1 LRGLAPPALLSAV
14 LCVAVPAAAQQTAPA
29 STVTAGLTAGA
40 MRFKGGLTEDVLT
53 GILQIQPKPWLTL
66 GVAPT
71 GARVA
76 PPDTA
81 AYSGFGDLPVSL
93 GLSKQWAGTATPAI
107 GAAFQLTLPTG
118 TTTGGIGSRD
128 VGWAADVGAGFAP
141 QPGTYLFLNAG
152 QALTPAR
159 IGFARSVQSTS
170 LGADGR
176 VNLSDRISVTAT
188 LAADVARSDTIAPL
202 TRTVGAGLGFGLGGA
217 ARLMVDGSV
226 GLNDQSPRWQ
236 LSVGLGT
243 AFAGLSPV
251 GLGNSFERVKNAF
264 GQSSAKVRG
273 SRIGRGRP

>member
-1 LRGLAPPALLSAV
+1 
-14 LCVAVPAAAQQTAPA
+14 
-29 STVTAGLTAGA
+29 

-53 GILQIQPKPWLTL
+53 GVLQFQPRPWLTL

-76 PPDTA
+76 PPDTS

-93 GLSKQWAGTATPAI
+93 GLSKQWAGAASPAI

-141 QPGTYLFLNAG
+141 RPGAYLFFNAD

-159 IGFARSVQSTS
+159 IGFARSVRSTS
-170 LGADGR
+170 LGADGSL
-176 VNLSDRISVTAT
+176 NLSDRVSVTAALT
-188 LAADVARSDTIAPL
+188 ADVARSDTIAPL
-202 TRTVGAGLGFGLGGA
+202 TRTAGAGLGFGLGGA

-236 LSVGLGT
+236 LSIGLGT

-251 GLGNSFERVKNAF
+251 GLGNSFERVKSAF
-264 GQSSAKVRG
+264 GQSTAKVRG
-273 SRIGRGRP
+273 GKFRRGPP